1 MKKVVGKMILSLLA
15 VSVIAGCGGAS
26 TPSSQQSSSPASEQ
40 SAQTSEQAA
49 EPAKQS
55 GYPEKPIKL
64 IVSFAAGGGT
74 DLGARLLT
82 PYLEKELGVPVV
94 VENKPGG
101 GGWVGYSELLKSKP
115 DGYTIGY
122 VNTPGLITGY
132 LNPTANRKENLDSF
146 EFIINHV
153 IDPGVVA
160 VRADDNRFATIN
172 DLVEYA
178 KQNELTATT
187 NGAGSGN
194 HLAILQMNRDLGT
207 KFKPVHTGGTSEAL
221 TAVLGGHV
229 DVLIAKV
236 GEVLEPQKEGQIK
249 VLGVAVSERVSQ
261 LPDVPTLKE
270 AFGIDLEN
278 YSIRGIAGPKGM
290 DPEHVAIL
298 QEAFEKAM
306 NNPEHIEKMK
316 EMGLNIDTTKGE
328 EFKKLLQKEEETTK
342 GLKDLLGW

>member
-1 MKKVVGKMILSLLA
+1 MKKTMGKMILSLLA

-26 TPSSQQSSSPASEQ
+26 NAPQQSSSPTSEQ
-40 SAQTSEQAA
+40 SA
-49 EPAKQS
+49 EPAKQTS
-55 GYPEKPIKL
+55 YPEKPIKL

-82 PYLEKELGVPVV
+82 PHLEKELGVPVV

-101 GGWVGYSELLKSKP
+101 GGWVGYTELLKAKP

-132 LNPTANRKENLDSF
+132 LNPTAKREENLDSF

-194 HLAILQMNRDLGT
+194 HITILQMNRDLGT
-207 KFKPVHTGGTSEAL
+207 NFKPVHTGGTSEAL
-221 TAVLGGHV
+221 TAVMGGHV

-236 GEVLEPQKEGQIK
+236 GEVLDPQREGQIK
-249 VLGVAVSERVSQ
+249 VLGVTLSERVSQ

-270 AFGIDLEN
+270 AVGVNIEN

-298 QEAFEKAM
+298 QNAFEKAM
-306 NNPEHIEKMK
+306 KNPEHVEKMA
-316 EMGLNIDTTKGE
+316 ELGLNIDTTKGE